1 MMHSVQ
7 MLLRALQHPQADSV
21 QEDALRNLVPW
32 LEDRK
37 IRAYK
42 LADRPALTS
51 TESSDWQ
58 GVYDTVRTRLQG
70 VLPAILASAMLR
82 AATTVSAARCCSIC
96 SMWDVQQRRET
107 RTPNRSCCG
116 CCVWRSPESTRM
128 TVSSAIA
135 CIMTAVSQALQWCQ
149 DVHHGMSQVSNVC
162 YARRGRVGQCNAS
175 HCATARKGN
184 DVVTAEASHRG

>member
-7 MLLRALQHPQADSV
+7 LLLRTLQHPQADSV
-21 QEDALRNLVPW
+21 HEDALRNLVPW

-70 VLPAILASAMLR
+70 VVLCHPCVHHAQGRNNSFFCTLLQYLQHVGCPAAVRNKDTQSQLLWLLRLAIAREYEDDSKQRHCPHHGQPSVRLCSGVKTCSTVCVTSQQCLLR
-82 AATTVSAARCCSIC
+82 AQRPRWA
-96 SMWDVQQRRET
+96 VQCLALRH
-107 RTPNRSCCG
+107 
-116 CCVWRSPESTRM
+116 
-128 TVSSAIA
+128 
-135 CIMTAVSQALQWCQ
+135 SQERQ
-149 DVHHGMSQVSNVC
+149 
-162 YARRGRVGQCNAS
+162 
-175 HCATARKGN
+175 
-184 DVVTAEASHRG
+184 